1 MSLLRCIG
9 DIMNHEVSHLK
20 KAIFDG
26 TRGIPAKHQLN
37 LPSIY
42 QQYLMQKVWDINP
55 KSWHVDT
62 ILKLVWSPE
71 TQTRTYETA
80 VFVMVQILKNQP
92 ITRANLMEIVGVNS
106 YSWVT
111 ARNVIIPR
119 LKRLG
124 MVKESKIEGT
134 MAPIADFAR
143 FFQKL
148 AGEWMRELADYGAIA
163 KY

>member
-1 MSLLRCIG
+1 MS
-9 DIMNHEVSHLK
+9 HEVSHLK
-20 KAIFDG
+20 KVFDG

-42 QQYLMQKVWDINP
+42 QQYLSQKVWDFNSP

-71 TQTRTYETA
+71 LQTRTYETA
-80 VFVMVQILKNQP
+80 VFVMEQILKDQP
-92 ITRANLMEIVGVNS
+92 ITRATLTEIVKAKS

-111 ARNVIIPR
+111 ARNVILPR

-124 MVKESKIEGT
+124 MIRESKIEGT
-134 MAPIADFAR
+134 LMSNNDFAL
-143 FFQKL
+143 FFKKL
-148 AGEWMRELADYGAIA
+148 AGEWMRELADYGSTVES
-163 KY
+163 